1 MVPLFKAGPPNFK
14 DLANEHPGSPRT
26 FDTMNRFC
34 LKNLYKEAGQTLD
47 EMAASFPSKGTTVM
61 EQSKTK
67 DSSSSKFVAMA
78 LKQPRLTRER
88 EHELA
93 VAWQKGDARAAN
105 QLAKGHLRSVVF
117 LALKYKGYG
126 TPLSEL
132 IAAGNLGLAH
142 AMGKFDPSRG
152 TRFATYA
159 DHWIRAYMVRHMIR
173 SRSLVTGGY
182 GALESRLFF
191 KLRRE
196 SGRIRSMLG
205 DSDEAL
211 NALAESMEVSRER
224 LDAML
229 RRVQERD
236 VSLDTPFH
244 EESEATRLDMLVSDF
259 VSQEEAVR
267 LTEVNGRVKT
277 LVHQAVAT
285 LNDREKYIVEHRL
298 LAEPEDRR
306 TLEDIGAHF
315 GVSRER
321 VRQLEVE
328 IKHKLQK
335 RLSKPWREA
344 LRDLIVP
351 EDEVAAE
358 AQAV

>member
-1 MVPLFKAGPPNFK
+1 M
-14 DLANEHPGSPRT
+14 SQQIPR
-26 FDTMNRFC
+26 D
-34 LKNLYKEAGQTLD
+34 A
-47 EMAASFPSKGTTVM
+47 
-61 EQSKTK
+61 
-67 DSSSSKFVAMA
+67 SSSKFIAMA
-78 LKQPRLTRER
+78 LRAPRLTREK
-88 EHELA
+88 EHDLA
-93 VAWQKGDARAAN
+93 VAYKERRDARAADK
-105 QLAKGHLRSVVF
+105 LARSHLRSVVF

-126 TPLSEL
+126 TPVSEL

-196 SGRIRSMLG
+196 SGKIRTMMG
-205 DSDEAL
+205 DNDEAL
-211 NALAESMEVSRER
+211 DALAESMEVPRER

-236 VSLDTPFH
+236 VSLDAPFRD
-244 EESEATRLDMLVSDF
+244 ESDTSRLDMLVSEAVNQD
-259 VSQEEAVR
+259 EAVR
-267 LTEVNGRVKT
+267 MSESQNKVKT
-277 LVHQAVAT
+277 LVHEAVET
-285 LNDREKYIVEHRL
+285 LNEREKYIVEHRL
-298 LAEPEDRR
+298 LADPEDRM

-328 IKHKLQK
+328 LKNKLK
-335 RLSKPWREA
+335 RRLSRPWRET
-344 LRDLIVP
+344 LQDLITP
-351 EDEVAAE
+351 EDAPTAAVA
-358 AQAV
+358 

>member
-1 MVPLFKAGPPNFK
+1 MSTQK
-14 DLANEHPGSPRT
+14 
-26 FDTMNRFC
+26 
-34 LKNLYKEAGQTLD
+34 Q
-47 EMAASFPSKGTTVM
+47 ASK
-61 EQSKTK
+61 
-67 DSSSSKFVAMA
+67 SSSSKFVAMA
-78 LKQPRLTRER
+78 LRAPRLSREE

-93 VAWQKGDARAAN
+93 KAYKHDKDSRAAEA
-105 QLAKGHLRSVVF
+105 LAKAHLRSVVF

-205 DSDEAL
+205 DSSEAL
-211 NALAESMEVSRER
+211 DALAESMEVSRER

-236 VSLDTPFH
+236 VSLDAPVRDDSDT
-244 EESEATRLDMLVSDF
+244 SRVDMLTSSVVQQD
-259 VSQEEAVR
+259 EALR
-267 LTEVNGRVKT
+267 LAESSEKVKA
-277 LVHQAVAT
+277 LVHKAIET
-285 LNDREKYIVEHRL
+285 LNERERYIVDKRL
-298 LAEPEDRR
+298 LADPEDRM
-306 TLEDIGAHF
+306 TLEDIGTHF

-328 IKHKLQK
+328 LKQKLQR
-335 RLSKPWREA
+335 RLSRPWRES
-344 LRDLIVP
+344 LKDLITPDDQADVRF
-351 EDEVAAE
+351 AA
-358 AQAV
+358 V

>member
-1 MVPLFKAGPPNFK
+1 MSTSK
-14 DLANEHPGSPRT
+14 
-26 FDTMNRFC
+26 
-34 LKNLYKEAGQTLD
+34 QT
-47 EMAASFPSKGTTVM
+47 SS
-61 EQSKTK
+61 
-67 DSSSSKFVAMA
+67 SSSSKFVAMA
-78 LKQPRLTRER
+78 LRAPRLTREK

-93 VAWQKGDARAAN
+93 VAVKEKNDSRAADR
-105 QLAKGHLRSVVF
+105 LAKSHLRSVVF

-142 AMGKFDPSRG
+142 AMGKFDPNRG

-205 DSDEAL
+205 DSSEAL
-211 NALAESMEVSRER
+211 DALAESMEVSRER

-236 VSLDTPFH
+236 VSLDAPVR
-244 EESEATRLDMLVSDF
+244 EDSETSRLEMLVSNVMQQDE
-259 VSQEEAVR
+259 VVRVTEAQ
-267 LTEVNGRVKT
+267 GKVKD
-277 LVHQAVAT
+277 LVHQAVST
-285 LNDREKYIVEHRL
+285 LNERERFIVDHRL
-298 LAEPEDRR
+298 LADPDERM
-306 TLEDIGAHF
+306 TLEEIGAHF

-328 IKHKLQK
+328 LKQKLQR
-335 RLSKPWREA
+335 RLSRPWRES
-344 LRDLIVP
+344 LKDLITPDDDTDVRF
-351 EDEVAAE
+351 AA
-358 AQAV
+358 V